1 MKHRSHSFQ
10 LGLILFVGLIG
21 LFLPYQWDLTAD
33 QRFTLSKHAKGE
45 LNNLQIS
52 YKIDVFL
59 AGKLPPPSNG
69 SVLKWK
75 PF

>member
-1 MKHRSHSFQ
+1 MKHRSYSFQ

-33 QRFTLSKHAKGE
+33 QRFTLSKHAKEE
-45 LNNLQIS
+45 LNKLQIS